1 MPTRSSPSSHLT
13 LAKTLA
19 EKGAIVLRME
29 PAPLTSESG
38 LKEGE
43 TMLRLVT
50 SFATTEDDVD
60 RFVEA
65 LG

>member
-1 MPTRSSPSSHLT
+1 MFYEWHPPRSHPNL
-13 LAKTLA
+13 
-19 EKGAIVLRME
+19 V
-29 PAPLTSESG
+29 
-38 LKEGE
+38 KEGE

>member
-1 MPTRSSPSSHLT
+1 MVPPRSHPNLV
-13 LAKTLA
+13 KD
-19 EKGAIVLRME
+19 
-29 PAPLTSESG
+29 P
-38 LKEGE
+38 GE